1 MIFREQMFGQA
12 VSAWQAEPRD
22 GEAVDALLVAITR
35 QDPAAAV
42 DQARAHLAAADD
54 AVRGVAWQL
63 LAIAAQLGE
72 EHVRHDVAGLAIA
85 AYAGEECADV
95 LDGIAWALGGAG
107 EARGVPALIV
117 LAGCAD
123 AGVRTRAA
131 AALPSAMS
139 DPPEEAGV
147 AALIRLTT
155 DPDQEVRNWATFAL
169 GRQSSADSAAVRAAL
184 WARIDDPYGEA
195 RDEAV
200 VALAYRGDRGVLPV
214 LAGLL
219 ARPSA
224 SGLLFEAAALLGD
237 PSLLARLREFDVTD
251 DQVRAAVEACDPQE
265 RARRDRLDAELREA
279 VAVRLPEAEVA
290 LRPVWGSTERAL
302 IVTLGGDE
310 SCYDVDNLLRWAS
323 GDPLRAAEQV
333 RRNAGSA

>member
-1 MIFREQMFGQA
+1 MFDQA

-22 GEAVDALLVAITR
+22 GEAVDALLETIVR
-35 QDPAAAV
+35 PDPAVAV

-63 LAIAAQLGE
+63 LGIAAQLGD
-72 EHVRHDVAGLAIA
+72 EHVHHDVAGLAIA

-95 LDGIAWALGGAG
+95 LEGIAWALGGAG
-107 EARGVPALIV
+107 EARGVPALIA
-117 LAGCAD
+117 LSGCAD
-123 AGVRTRAA
+123 ASLRIKVA

-169 GRQSSADSAAVRAAL
+169 GRQTAADSAAVRAAL

-200 VALAYRGDRGVLPV
+200 VGLAYRGERAVLPV

-219 ARPSA
+219 ARPIA
-224 SGLLFEAAALLGD
+224 GDVLFEAAALLGD
-237 PSLLARLREFDVTD
+237 PSLLAVLREFDVTD
-251 DQVRAAVEACDPQE
+251 DQVRAAVAACDPQE

-279 VAVRLPEAEVA
+279 VAVRLSAAEVA
-290 LRPVWGSTERAL
+290 LRPMWGSTEREL
-302 IVTLGGDE
+302 RVTVGGHE
-310 SCYDVDNLLRWAS
+310 SWYDADSLLRRAS
-323 GDPLRAAEQV
+323 GDPQHAARLVRADL
-333 RRNAGSA
+333 GSA

>member
-1 MIFREQMFGQA
+1 MISSEQVFDQA

-22 GEAVDALLVAITR
+22 GGAVDALLVAIVR
-35 QDPAAAV
+35 PDPASAV

-63 LAIAAQLGE
+63 LANAAQLGE
-72 EHVRHDVAGLAIA
+72 KDVQHDVAGLAIA

-95 LDGIAWALGGAG
+95 LDGIAWALGCAR
-107 EARGVPALIV
+107 EARGLPALIV

-123 AGVRTRAA
+123 AGVRTRVSVS
-131 AALPSAMS
+131 LPSVMD

-169 GRQSSADSAAVRAAL
+169 GRLTAADSAAVRAAL

-200 VALAYRGDRGVLPV
+200 AGLAHRGDRGVLPV
-214 LAGLL
+214 LAALL

-224 SGLLFEAAALLGD
+224 GGLLFDAAALLAD
-237 PSLLARLREFDVTD
+237 PSLLALLREFDVTD

-279 VAVRLPEAEVA
+279 VAARLPQAEVV
-290 LRPVWGSTERAL
+290 LRHLWGSTEREL
-302 IVTLGGDE
+302 RVTVGGDE
-310 SCYDVDNLLRWAS
+310 VWYDADSLLRRAS
-323 GDPLRAAEQV
+323 GDPQHAARLVRADV
-333 RRNAGSA
+333 GSA